1 MDKENNGLPEG
12 IGKAILEQCR
22 RKMNYLFKD
31 TLDELDNVKS
41 KVISFTDDKDGA
53 FKIVRKKLLD
63 RGNDIMNIL
72 EIFLKEVEIEGK
84 RSIVK
89 ISPSVMEE
97 LKKDEKK

>member
-1 MDKENNGLPEG
+1 MDKEKNGLPEG

-31 TLDELDNVKS
+31 VLDQLDVTKG
-41 KVISFTDDKDGA
+41 KIISFTDDKDGS
-53 FKIVRKKLLD
+53 FKIIRKKLLD
-63 RGNDIMNIL
+63 RGNDIMAML